1 MAESKEK
8 VSEPIQ
14 RKALIVAFH
23 PRTMTPYSRQ
33 YEDIAVEQGYIY
45 DILFWDRF
53 QNAALDKVGNEYTL
67 HRVCTLG
74 GSKLKKIPAMIYFR
88 KTLKQII
95 EKGKYD
101 RIVILN
107 TLPGILLSDILL
119 EKFES
124 RYILDIRDYTYEKYG
139 FYRNRVNQLI
149 DHSFISTI
157 SSMGFYHFLRRE
169 KTKKIFLNHNISNV
183 SEAWNNC
190 PDFKHKRTWNIGF
203 VGAVRYE
210 EENEKLVS
218 AFANDTKFEVSY
230 YGRFNEGCHLD
241 RYCDKKQIKNVRFNG
256 PFFNEEKPQIYKAVD
271 IINSLYG
278 GKSTDVLFLLPNRL
292 YDCALFKKPII
303 VSGGTYLSEVVKKYN
318 LGIVIEDYGNIKE
331 NVIQYIENFVP
342 NEFITN
348 CRRLLMD
355 VETDSGL
362 LRNQL
367 KNFFREESVKCLE
380 NMK

>member
-1 MAESKEK
+1 M
-8 VSEPIQ
+8 
-14 RKALIVAFH
+14 
-23 PRTMTPYSRQ
+23 
-33 YEDIAVEQGYIY
+33 
-45 DILFWDRF
+45 
-53 QNAALDKVGNEYTL
+53 
-67 HRVCTLG
+67 
-74 GSKLKKIPAMIYFR
+74 
-88 KTLKQII
+88 
-95 EKGKYD
+95 
-101 RIVILN
+101 
-107 TLPGILLSDILL
+107 
-119 EKFES
+119 
-124 RYILDIRDYTYEKYG
+124 
-139 FYRNRVNQLI
+139 
-149 DHSFISTI
+149 
-157 SSMGFYHFLRRE
+157 
-169 KTKKIFLNHNISNV
+169 
-183 SEAWNNC
+183 
-190 PDFKHKRTWNIGF
+190 
-203 VGAVRYE
+203 GAVRYE

-241 RYCDKKQIKNVRFNG
+241 RYCDEKQIKNVRFNG

-278 GKSTDVLFLLPNRL
+278 EKSTDVLFLLPNRL

-318 LGIVIEDYGNIKE
+318 LGIVIEDYDNIKE

-348 CRRLLMD
+348 CRRLLTD